1 MKDIIFIAAILIIF
15 ALGFYVTRYLDIFL
29 EENYKNTLIDID
41 KKEPA
46 QVVLTG
52 NLTDDE
58 IIAEI
63 HHFREAHE
71 NMEIFLREDN
81 TIDST

>member
-1 MKDIIFIAAILIIF
+1 MKEIIFIAAILVIF
-15 ALGFYVTRYLDIFL
+15 AFGFYLTRCLDIFL

-41 KKEPA
+41 KKEPS

-58 IIAEI
+58 IIEEI
-63 HHFREAHE
+63 HHFRENHK
-71 NMEIFLREDN
+71 NIEIYLRED
-81 TIDST
+81 STVDLT